1 MKRKKERGELMK
13 KIYENERQGQMD
25 FFDNYRIPYNDDSSV
40 LVDNTD
46 GVYHGNLLEFKLNI
60 QSVGKVLFQ
69 AVKYL
74 SKMRI
79 RGESVPARILLIDL
93 NATKVYVFKSEDY
106 RAAIQK
112 VYAGSASKNND
123 GFAENASPDAVY
135 DYSDMS
141 DSSEVMRLLKNRP
154 ETDANWYMP
163 VDIDENCVV
172 GWAERYYR
180 EVPNATKGD
189 FLGDGTGK
197 INLTGEIRDPK
208 HFRYLIR
215 PYTEKTNERF
225 AYLMDCLN
233 SRLAKKDL
241 GAYYTGAPIAR
252 KSAELVMKAVERVPE
267 GNDYIILD
275 RCYDK
280 DTEYLSPDGWK
291 KISEYNGGKVM
302 QYNEDGT
309 ANFVKPLRYIVQPY
323 TGNWITY
330 QSSQIDFKVTSNH
343 DMVVI
348 DDYKKKLQKVP
359 AQKLYEQQQVAN
371 NLHFVVPKTFKYDG
385 DITLDENMLRLA
397 VAINADGTWRPSC
410 TVEGNA
416 NRTSPNTR
424 FTNADTSTRTI
435 WSFKLHK
442 QRKIARIHM
451 LLEKAGIPY
460 KESTYMSHGDLYH
473 EIIFSYSYIADPKH
487 FPKEWYH
494 LSYESKRVIAEEI
507 LYWDGSIQ
515 TRQFNWKAND
525 KKAKSYSYST
535 NKKED
540 ADFIEFVFASLGY
553 GINYRTDI
561 RNNKP
566 NCKTNYA
573 LRFNKIT
580 TALLKKHPK
589 DNGIQ
594 SIPAEEND
602 MCFCFT
608 VPSGMLVVRRNNK
621 IFISGNCAGTGSL
634 EAALIGLKDRN
645 GDDLINH
652 CVVSTYE
659 YYEYKVLME
668 RVGDLVR
675 DIIPPT
681 ENNICFENGV
691 ISNADAMS
699 EEYINNPIIRKYVED
714 EKCTIILFENC
725 PFHDE
730 TTSLESRK
738 KRISYVAEEMKK
750 EVKGVASND
759 LAHRFIWSGFK
770 YYLRQPTDSY
780 IVFSPIKYWKQY
792 DFCKAKAAKAFLF
805 NRLHFHATASAIS
818 CILWENIPSTAE
830 CITAEAY
837 DIKEEEPVYIKDVA
851 LQKCHQPASK
861 NYHKMSFTSD
871 ELSKLWCSSDGYEAI
886 GKNIRVKSY
895 RNKNIIGYLEAD
907 AFTMGPMHRNV
918 TIGCLYNG
926 NGCYLT
932 RDQYKNILPLWVA
945 KMVPLDKWYEKD
957 VYATTSDGGDA
968 YTHDELFLKR
978 CLLYTVLSNQNK
990 CLSFTGSDGKY
1001 YRNELTLDDTN
1012 GDTCASS
1019 DLVKLFAKYPP
1030 DCDEQELINLW
1041 NNVMEEAKKTVGYD
1055 SSLTY
1060 GVYQITKELNTS
1072 YKEGKGRNKRTVYDY
1087 PVLNGYLVALR
1098 DRLKAYYKSHIT
1110 DLMFKYELLK

>member
-1 MKRKKERGELMK
+1 MLHGSNFPKTHIKGVKRKDDQMK
-13 KIYENERQGQMD
+13 KIYENEREGQMD
-25 FFDNYRIPYNDDSSV
+25 FFGNYRIPYNDDSSV

-106 RAAIQK
+106 REAVQK
-112 VYAGSASKNND
+112 VYAGSASKDND

-141 DSSEVMRLLKNRP
+141 DSSEIMKLLKNRP

-172 GWAERYYR
+172 GWAERYYQ

-241 GAYYTGAPIAR
+241 GAFFTPEIYSR
-252 KSAELVMKAVERVPE
+252 KSRELVMKAVERVPE

-275 RCYDK
+275 RAAG
-280 DTEYLSPDGWK
+280 S
-291 KISEYNGGKVM
+291 
-302 QYNEDGT
+302 
-309 ANFVKPLRYIVQPY
+309 
-323 TGNWITY
+323 GN
-330 QSSQIDFKVTSNH
+330 
-343 DMVVI
+343 
-348 DDYKKKLQKVP
+348 L
-359 AQKLYEQQQVAN
+359 
-371 NLHFVVPKTFKYDG
+371 
-385 DITLDENMLRLA
+385 
-397 VAINADGTWRPSC
+397 
-410 TVEGNA
+410 
-416 NRTSPNTR
+416 
-424 FTNADTSTRTI
+424 
-435 WSFKLHK
+435 
-442 QRKIARIHM
+442 
-451 LLEKAGIPY
+451 
-460 KESTYMSHGDLYH
+460 EST
-473 EIIFSYSYIADPKH
+473 
-487 FPKEWYH
+487 
-494 LSYESKRVIAEEI
+494 
-507 LYWDGSIQ
+507 
-515 TRQFNWKAND
+515 
-525 KKAKSYSYST
+525 
-535 NKKED
+535 
-540 ADFIEFVFASLGY
+540 
-553 GINYRTDI
+553 
-561 RNNKP
+561 
-566 NCKTNYA
+566 
-573 LRFNKIT
+573 
-580 TALLKKHPK
+580 
-589 DNGIQ
+589 
-594 SIPAEEND
+594 
-602 MCFCFT
+602 
-608 VPSGMLVVRRNNK
+608 
-621 IFISGNCAGTGSL
+621 
-634 EAALIGLKDRN
+634 LIGLKDKN
-645 GDDLINH
+645 GDELISH

-668 RVGDLVR
+668 RIGDLVR

-714 EKCTIILFENC
+714 EKCTIILYENV
-725 PFHDE
+725 PYHDE
-730 TTSLESRK
+730 SSGVTSGKVERSGKRK
-738 KRISYVAEEMKK
+738 SYVAEKMKE
-750 EVKGVASND
+750 EVKGVATNE
-759 LAHRFIWSGFK
+759 LANQFIWSGFK

-780 IVFSPIKYWKQY
+780 VVFSPIKYWKQY
-792 DFCKAKAAKAFLF
+792 DFCRASPAKAFLF
-805 NRLHFHATASAIS
+805 NRLHFHATASSIS
-818 CILWENIPSTAE
+818 CILWFNEASDSEYIDAD
-830 CITAEAY
+830 AY
-837 DIKEEEPVYIKDVA
+837 DIMDEKVSFIKA
-851 LQKCHQPASK
+851 ITLRKCHQPASR
-861 NYHKMSFTSD
+861 NYSKVAFGD
-871 ELSKLWCSSDGYEAI
+871 GDISKLWCAKDGTEAV
-886 GKNIRVKSY
+886 GKKVRVKSY
-895 RNKNIIGYLEAD
+895 RNDNVIGYLEAD
-907 AFTMGPMHRNV
+907 SFQIAPHVRNV

-945 KMVPLDKWYEKD
+945 KMVPLDNWYEKD

-990 CLSFTGSDGKY
+990 CLSFTGSDGRF

-1012 GDTCASS
+1012 GGTCASAN
-1019 DLVKLFAKYPP
+1019 LEKLFAKYPP
-1030 DCDEQELINLW
+1030 DCDEQELISLW
-1041 NNVMEEAKKTVGYD
+1041 GKIIKEAKKTGGYD

-1072 YKEGKGRNKRTVYDY
+1072 HKEGSGRNKRTVYDY

-1098 DRLKAYYKSHIT
+1098 DKLKTYYKSHIT
-1110 DLMFKYELLK
+1110 DLMFRYELLK

>member
-1 MKRKKERGELMK
+1 MPK
-13 KIYENERQGQMD
+13 KIYNTEREGQMD

-106 RAAIQK
+106 RTAIQK

-141 DSSEVMRLLKNRP
+141 DSSEVMKLLKNKP

-163 VDIDENCVV
+163 VDLDENCVV

-241 GAYYTGAPIAR
+241 GAFFTPEPYSR
-252 KSAELVMKAVERVPE
+252 KASELVMKAVERVPE
-267 GNDYIILD
+267 GNDYILLD
-275 RCYDK
+275 R
-280 DTEYLSPDGWK
+280 
-291 KISEYNGGKVM
+291 
-302 QYNEDGT
+302 
-309 ANFVKPLRYIVQPY
+309 A
-323 TGNWITY
+323 
-330 QSSQIDFKVTSNH
+330 
-343 DMVVI
+343 
-348 DDYKKKLQKVP
+348 
-359 AQKLYEQQQVAN
+359 
-371 NLHFVVPKTFKYDG
+371 
-385 DITLDENMLRLA
+385 
-397 VAINADGTWRPSC
+397 
-410 TVEGNA
+410 
-416 NRTSPNTR
+416 
-424 FTNADTSTRTI
+424 
-435 WSFKLHK
+435 
-442 QRKIARIHM
+442 
-451 LLEKAGIPY
+451 AG
-460 KESTYMSHGDLYH
+460 
-473 EIIFSYSYIADPKH
+473 
-487 FPKEWYH
+487 
-494 LSYESKRVIAEEI
+494 
-507 LYWDGSIQ
+507 
-515 TRQFNWKAND
+515 
-525 KKAKSYSYST
+525 
-535 NKKED
+535 
-540 ADFIEFVFASLGY
+540 
-553 GINYRTDI
+553 
-561 RNNKP
+561 
-566 NCKTNYA
+566 
-573 LRFNKIT
+573 
-580 TALLKKHPK
+580 
-589 DNGIQ
+589 
-594 SIPAEEND
+594 
-602 MCFCFT
+602 
-608 VPSGMLVVRRNNK
+608 SG
-621 IFISGNCAGTGSL
+621 AL
-634 EAALIGLKDRN
+634 EAGLIGLKDRN
-645 GDDLINH
+645 GDDLISH
-652 CVVSTYE
+652 CVISTYE

-668 RVGDLVR
+668 RIGDLVR

-699 EEYINNPIIRKYVED
+699 EEYINNPIIRKYVDD
-714 EKCTIILFENC
+714 EKCTIILYENV
-725 PFHDE
+725 PYSDE
-730 TTSLESRK
+730 VSGN
-738 KRISYVAEEMKK
+738 K
-750 EVKGVASND
+750 ELRGKGVRRSFVFSEIQKALPGFRVSSIATARE
-759 LAHRFIWSGFK
+759 LANQFIWSGFH
-770 YYLRQPTDSY
+770 YYMREKTDSY
-780 IVFSPIKYWKQY
+780 IVFSPIKYWKTIGLFSKKMISGY
-792 DFCKAKAAKAFLF
+792 LF
-805 NRLHFHATASAIS
+805 NRKYFHASESAIS
-818 CILWENIPSTAE
+818 CILWANIDTKCDEIKLVACSIDNDGTVKESAEPSIHKPVLKSFSDKYFDYEIEPTDVE
-830 CITAEAY
+830 TNVFCEA
-837 DIKEEEPVYIKDVA
+837 DGTETKGR
-851 LQKCHQPASK
+851 KC
-861 NYHKMSFTSD
+861 T
-871 ELSKLWCSSDGYEAI
+871 G
-886 GKNIRVKSY
+886 KSY
-895 RNKNIIGYLEAD
+895 TSHDIIGYLRAT
-907 AFTMGPMHRNV
+907 ALAINAQQR
-918 TIGCLYNG
+918 
-926 NGCYLT
+926 YLT
-932 RDQYKNILPLWVA
+932 RMKIFNAAGFYLRRDTYLKKLPLFVA
-945 KMVPLDKWYEKD
+945 KLYTPSEWYEKD
-957 VYATTSDGGDA
+957 VRFTTSDGGDA

-990 CLSFTGSDGKY
+990 CLSFTGSDGRY
-1001 YRNELTLDDTN
+1001 YRNELTLDNTN
-1012 GDTCASS
+1012 GDTCASA

-1098 DRLKAYYKSHIT
+1098 DKLKAYYKSHIT

>member
-1 MKRKKERGELMK
+1 MK

-25 FFDNYRIPYNDDSSV
+25 FFDNYRISYRDDDSI

-106 RAAIQK
+106 RTAIQK

-135 DYSDMS
+135 DYSDMA
-141 DSSEVMRLLKNRP
+141 DSAEVMKLLKNRP
-154 ETDANWYMP
+154 ETNANWYMP

-180 EVPNATKGD
+180 EVPNASKGD

-215 PYTEKTNERF
+215 PYIEKTNERF

-233 SRLAKKDL
+233 SRLAKKLL
-241 GAYYTGAPIAR
+241 GSFFTPEAYSR
-252 KSAELVMKAVERVPE
+252 KSSELVMKAVERVPE
-267 GNDYIILD
+267 GNDYILLD
-275 RCYDK
+275 R
-280 DTEYLSPDGWK
+280 
-291 KISEYNGGKVM
+291 
-302 QYNEDGT
+302 
-309 ANFVKPLRYIVQPY
+309 A
-323 TGNWITY
+323 
-330 QSSQIDFKVTSNH
+330 
-343 DMVVI
+343 
-348 DDYKKKLQKVP
+348 
-359 AQKLYEQQQVAN
+359 
-371 NLHFVVPKTFKYDG
+371 
-385 DITLDENMLRLA
+385 
-397 VAINADGTWRPSC
+397 
-410 TVEGNA
+410 
-416 NRTSPNTR
+416 
-424 FTNADTSTRTI
+424 
-435 WSFKLHK
+435 
-442 QRKIARIHM
+442 
-451 LLEKAGIPY
+451 AG
-460 KESTYMSHGDLYH
+460 
-473 EIIFSYSYIADPKH
+473 
-487 FPKEWYH
+487 
-494 LSYESKRVIAEEI
+494 
-507 LYWDGSIQ
+507 
-515 TRQFNWKAND
+515 
-525 KKAKSYSYST
+525 
-535 NKKED
+535 
-540 ADFIEFVFASLGY
+540 
-553 GINYRTDI
+553 
-561 RNNKP
+561 
-566 NCKTNYA
+566 
-573 LRFNKIT
+573 
-580 TALLKKHPK
+580 
-589 DNGIQ
+589 
-594 SIPAEEND
+594 
-602 MCFCFT
+602 
-608 VPSGMLVVRRNNK
+608 
-621 IFISGNCAGTGSL
+621 SGNL
-634 EAALIGLKDRN
+634 QAALIGLKDRN
-645 GDDLINH
+645 SDELISH

-668 RVGDLVR
+668 RIGDLVR

-681 ENNICFENGV
+681 EDNICFENGV

-699 EEYINNPIIRKYVED
+699 EEYINNPIIKKYIED
-714 EKCTIILFENC
+714 EKCTIILFENV
-725 PFHDE
+725 PFFDE

-738 KRISYVAEEMKK
+738 KQISYVTEEMKK

-871 ELSKLWCSSDGYEAI
+871 ELSKLWCSSDGYEAV

-990 CLSFTGSDGKY
+990 CLSFTGSDGRY

-1019 DLVKLFAKYPP
+1019 DLAKLFAKYPP